1 MPSRPGTVGVLSPP
15 ETPQDGSAAALVGTA
30 LGLLG
35 VPYRNGGADLAGFDC
50 SGFTQYV
57 FWQHGVPLPREVRD
71 QFQVGASIRQH
82 KVAPGDLIFFRTT
95 DRRPSH
101 VAIALDD
108 TSFVHAP
115 TSEGVVRVERLD
127 SAYWSRR
134 FAGVRRIMDW
144 GAAVSP
150 VPTLRPSGGESAA
163 GASADA
169 ASDGRD

>member
-1 MPSRPGTVGVLSPP
+1 MPSRPDIVGVVPAPDGLGRSPQ
-15 ETPQDGSAAALVGTA
+15 TALVDTA

-71 QFQVGASIRQH
+71 QFRFGEAIRQDN
-82 KVAPGDLIFFRTT
+82 VAPGDLIFFRTT
-95 DRRPSH
+95 GRRPSH

-115 TSEGVVRVERLD
+115 ASEGVVRVERLD

-134 FAGVRRIMDW
+134 VAGVRRVPHGD
-144 GAAVSP
+144 GAITPA
-150 VPTLRPSGGESAA
+150 PTPHPSGGESPA
-163 GASADA
+163 GAAAAA